1 MNTIAFSIVACL
13 FVWSVLGDGCV
24 KPQVSPRVFISSE
37 TVLTSDV
44 VIVGEFSV
52 NCANRP
58 QSLSFLAEF
67 NGEFIPVT
75 QSIDGESY
83 QSLSFLAEFNGEF
96 IPVTQ
101 SIDGESY
108 QFTITKK
115 PKDLTVSVYKVNVYD
130 EQAAGLLR
138 KAQASGKTTA
148 DANVKPTFTIPVD
161 YQGPNKGLIIPTE
174 FLALGGGITFSLLAF
189 HARSQISN

>member
-58 QSLSFLAEF
+58 
-67 NGEFIPVT
+67 
-75 QSIDGESY
+75 